1 MVAPYTGNVRRPSC
15 AGMNYSRL
23 LLLGLFALLSCAA
36 ADNFKMGKPI
46 PLPGDGSWDYLTVDA
61 VARRL
66 YVTHGT
72 RVHVL
77 DLDLKTV
84 VGELASTLGVHGVAL
99 APELGRGFTSN
110 GANATVTVFDLK
122 TLATIQTLKVAGTKP
137 DAILYDSFTKR
148 VFTFNGNSDNA
159 SAFDALSGEALG
171 TIELGGGPEFAVSD
185 GAGHCY
191 VNLEEKAE
199 IVRLDPKLLTVTA
212 RWPLAP
218 GAAATALALDRQN
231 HRLLSGCRSKNLMVL
246 DSDTGAIVANLPIS
260 GGVDAIALDLEH
272 QRAYVGCGQGEVT
285 VVSWIDADHYKV
297 DTTIPT
303 QVGAKTL
310 AFDPK
315 KERLYLSVAQ
325 FAPAPAP
332 TGTMSAPKA
341 PILPGTFGLLVIK
354 TEKE

>member
-1 MVAPYTGNVRRPSC
+1 
-15 AGMNYSRL
+15 MNYSRL
-23 LLLGLFALLSCAA
+23 LLLGLSSLLSCAA
-36 ADNFKMGKPI
+36 ADFKVGKPI

-61 VARRL
+61 AARRL

-77 DLDLKTV
+77 DLDQKIV
-84 VGELASTLGVHGVAL
+84 VGELTPTPGVHGVAL
-99 APELGRGFTSN
+99 APDLNRGFTSN
-110 GANATVTVFDLK
+110 GADATVTVFDLK
-122 TLATIQTLKVAGTKP
+122 SLATLQTLKVPGTKP
-137 DAILYDSFTKR
+137 DSILYDAFTKR
-148 VFTFNGNSDNA
+148 VFTFNGNSDNTT
-159 SAFDALSGEALG
+159 AFDAATGEVLG

-185 GAGHCY
+185 GAGNCY

-199 IVRLDPKLLTVTA
+199 VVRIDPKKLTVTA

-218 GAAATALALDRQN
+218 GAAATALALDKQN
-231 HRLLSGCRSKNLMVL
+231 HRLISGCRSKNLMVL
-246 DSDTGAIVANLPIS
+246 DSDTGAIVANLPIG

-272 QRAYVGCGQGEVT
+272 KRAYVGCGQGEVT
-285 VVSWIDADHYKV
+285 VISWTDANHYKV
-297 DTTIPT
+297 EATIPT

-325 FAPAPAP
+325 FEPAPPP
-332 TGTMSAPKA
+332 TGTMSAPRV
-341 PILPGTFGLLVIK
+341 PVLPGTFGLLVIK